1 MIKSMTGFGQAVLTN
16 GDMTISV
23 EVKSL
28 NSKFLDLNLR
38 LPRIF
43 SEKELELRNAV
54 AEKLERGKVSLSID
68 YAQTGKQ
75 EVLQTYNETLFL
87 AYYQELKKLASKVGS
102 SSYDNLF
109 HTALNSPGVVQGNG
123 KEELDPLLWEKAN
136 ELVKQAISKC
146 DAFRSAEGKS
156 LNEKLVVYI
165 KSIESALLKVEEI
178 DPKRVDKIRSKIK
191 GSVTAFFGEE
201 GFDTNRLEQEIIFYI
216 EKLDIHE
223 ERVRLRTHLDYFLK
237 ILTESQSNGKK
248 LGFIA
253 QEIGREINTIGSK
266 ANDAEMQKH
275 VVLMKEE
282 LEKIKEQLNNVL

>member
-1 MIKSMTGFGQAVLTN
+1 MIKSMTGFGQAVLTT
-16 GDMTISV
+16 GDITISV

-38 LPRIF
+38 IPKIF
-43 SEKELELRNAV
+43 SERELELRNAV
-54 AEKLERGKVSLSID
+54 AEKLERGKVSLSVD
-68 YAQTGKQ
+68 YIQVGKQ
-75 EVLQTYNETLFL
+75 EILQTYNEVLFL
-87 AYYQELKKLASKVGS
+87 AYYTELKKLASQVNLSGNE
-102 SSYDNLF
+102 NLF
-109 HTALNSPGVVQGNG
+109 NTALNSPGVIQANG

-136 ELVKQAISKC
+136 ELIKQAIAKC
-146 DAFRSAEGKS
+146 DAFRSEEGKS
-156 LNEKLVVYI
+156 LCDKLVMYV
-165 KSIESALLKVEEI
+165 KSIESALRNVEEI
-178 DPKRVDKIRSKIK
+178 DPKRIAKIRSKIK

-223 ERVRLRTHLDYFLK
+223 ERVRLRTHLEYFLK

-266 ANDAEMQKH
+266 ANDADMQKY